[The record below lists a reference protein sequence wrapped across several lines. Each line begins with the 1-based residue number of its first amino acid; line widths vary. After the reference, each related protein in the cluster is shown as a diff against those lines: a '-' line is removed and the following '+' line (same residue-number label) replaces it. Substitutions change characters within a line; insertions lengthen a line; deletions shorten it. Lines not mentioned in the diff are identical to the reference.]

1 VRVPVRKAPNTVWE
15 MTDSA
20 SISLLVFASG
30 APVLKCFFE
39 QKAAAPLPPRS
50 ADAQTFIA
58 VA

>member
-1 VRVPVRKAPNTVWE
+1 